1 MVVLCANNMRRR
13 RENLPGYQ
21 TPSRHSPSINDFGFQ
36 RTHARE
42 QIRKAAPPK
51 FRTYTQRV
59 HAKRLSKP
67 HTCAQAET
75 NQRHMGGSRQPQ
87 SCRSWLLSLG
97 CLGKGQRERH
107 RRQFRPKAGV
117 TTAESYGAAAGQ
129 EETQSRP
136 RLVRLEE
143 RVPTTRS
150 RSRLVVIPENCL
162 RQSLPQPVDTSTHRV
177 S

>member
-1 MVVLCANNMRRR
+1 MRRR
-13 RENLPGYQ
+13 REHIPIPGYQ

-51 FRTYTQRV
+51 F

-87 SCRSWLLSLG
+87 SCRSCVLFSVVWERD
-97 CLGKGQRERH
+97 RERDTAGRFARKRES
-107 RRQFRPKAGV
+107 RRENHPEPLLARRRPSHVLYDGRTPTFALFG
-117 TTAESYGAAAGQ
+117 
-129 EETQSRP
+129 SR
-136 RLVRLEE
+136 REY
-143 RVPTTRS
+143 
-150 RSRLVVIPENCL
+150 
-162 RQSLPQPVDTSTHRV
+162 RQLGHDHISS
-177 S
+177 